1 MFGAVKKFLVAGLL
15 VSSFAFLTPSAGLAN
30 TDQVATSRLIS
41 SETLDALIDAGSD
54 IQIIDIRAEKYVA
67 KGTIPGAVSMP
78 YKSWRGPKHR
88 PGQPPAEADL
98 EVFLGAAGID
108 LDRPILVFN
117 HTGKTLQTGQAA
129 YVYWLLKTAGAEK
142 TSILGGGFKSW
153 NAADLTVAD
162 APSVLEPTVV
172 DATYRDDWWADP
184 MDIFGVATGQQK
196 GAILDARLDS
206 QVKKSIKSG
215 KPMKSMPLARYIPTS
230 LIAPTLS
237 AKRLTDDEMNNFRA
251 ALEGRGVNLTGDL
264 IISVCQT
271 GELSALSWFYA
282 SEIVGIENVQYY
294 PDALQGWQA
303 DGGLLF
309 GMHTPQNLEN
319 ASSN

>member
-1 MFGAVKKFLVAGLL
+1 MLRAVKKVLVAGFL
-15 VSSFAFLTPSAGLAN
+15 VSCFALIAPSVGVAN
-30 TDQVATSRLIS
+30 TNQSDTTRLVS
-41 SETLDALIDAGSD
+41 PETLDALIDAGSD
-54 IQIIDIRAEKYVA
+54 VQIIDMRAEKYVA
-67 KGTIPGAVSMP
+67 KGTIPGAVSLP
-78 YKSWRGPKHR
+78 YKSWRGPKSR
-88 PGQPPAEADL
+88 PGQPPTEAKL
-98 EVFLGAAGID
+98 ELFLGGAGID
-108 LDRPILVFN
+108 LNRPIVVFN

-129 YVYWLLKTAGAEK
+129 YVYWILKTAGAEK
-142 TSILGGGFKSW
+142 AAILSGGFKAW
-153 NAADLTVAD
+153 DAADLTVAA
-162 APSVLEPTVV
+162 APTELEPTVV
-172 DATYRDDWWADP
+172 DVAYRDDWWANP
-184 MDIFGVATGQQK
+184 MDIFGVATGQQR

-206 QVKKSIKSG
+206 QVRKSIESG

-237 AKRLTDDEMNNFRA
+237 AKRLTDTEMDRFRA
-251 ALEGRGVNLTGDL
+251 ELEGRGVNLTGDL

-309 GMHTPQNLEN
+309 GMRTPEALQST
-319 ASSN
+319 SSN